1 MKKNTLGSLTF
12 LRISRFANQSN
23 QLSNQYLKQFD
34 LSAAKFDTMV
44 QIEQFQPIPQQELA
58 KKVTVSQGGMS
69 KMLDRLEKEGY
80 IYRSVDWKVKH
91 VSLTTKGQEKLDG
104 VYEKQLNF
112 QTQLFDECLSKKEQK
127 ELYKLMTRLQNHTN
141 KQLK

>member
-58 KKVTVSQGGMS
+58 KKVTVSQSGMS

-80 IYRSVDWKVKH
+80 IYRSIDWKVKH

-112 QTQLFDECLSKKEQK
+112 QTQLFDDRLSKEEQK